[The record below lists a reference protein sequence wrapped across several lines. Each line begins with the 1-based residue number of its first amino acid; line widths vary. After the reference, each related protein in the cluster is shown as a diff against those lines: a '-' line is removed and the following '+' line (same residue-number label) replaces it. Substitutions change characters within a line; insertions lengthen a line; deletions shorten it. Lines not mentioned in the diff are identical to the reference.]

1 MSDLVSAHT
10 AFQTLPVVN
19 ISGLYSPDL
28 QERQRAA
35 ERLGQAARDV
45 GFFYV
50 TGHNMPRACIEALV
64 ECAKAFFAL
73 PIAEKMRHYIGHST
87 NHSGYVPEGEERFG
101 DGKSVDRKEAYDI
114 GLDAPTDAPRR
125 PLIGPNRWPSFPR
138 FREDVS
144 AYYADAIA
152 LSQVLFRGFAVGAWA
167 PGRRLGASGDAATQ
181 PVAPD
186 PLSLRLNPQNSAQ
199 GIGSHTDYEGFTIL
213 LPTAP
218 GLEVING
225 AGDWIDVPVLPDAF
239 VVNIGDMMEVLSG
252 GQFVATR
259 HRVRKVQ
266 RSAIR
271 FHSFAPL
278 ITTNVIE
285 PAVAS
290 TGNYTPL
297 RCGDHIY
304 AQTQQTFTY
313 LKERLARGEAQ
324 LPAGARATDSFGRRG
339 AGGLAWTCGN

>member
-10 AFQTLPVVN
+10 AFQTLPVVD

-73 PIAEKMRHYIGHST
+73 PLAEKMRHYIGHST

-114 GLDAPTDAPRR
+114 GFDAPTDAPRR
-125 PLIGPNRWPSFPR
+125 PLIGPNQWPSFPR

-152 LSQVLFRGFAVGAWA
+152 LSQVLFRGFALALGLPEDALA
-167 PGRRLGASGDAATQ
+167 RRATQ
-181 PVAPD
+181 PP
-186 PLSLRLNPQNSAQ
+186 SQLRLIHYPYDSNPQNNAQ

-266 RSAIR
+266 EERY
-271 FHSFAPL
+271 SFPL
-278 ITTNVIE
+278 FCALDYDEVIE

-324 LPAGARATDSFGRRG
+324 LPAGARATDSFGRRE
-339 AGGLAWTCGN
+339 LAD